1 LTPYPNPLQ
10 SIIAVA
16 GLSSAIPPLMY
27 SIIILL
33 LVGPKCALH
42 TYHLRMYELLL
53 DFHSLKKE
61 KLCETA
67 GSSADIIN

>member
-1 LTPYPNPLQ
+1 MKKEEKKKEEDKR
-10 SIIAVA
+10 VD
-16 GLSSAIPPLMY
+16 
-27 SIIILL
+27 IIILL
-33 LVGPKCALH
+33 LVGPKCALR

-53 DFHSLKKE
+53 DFHPLKKE

>member
-1 LTPYPNPLQ
+1 MLIFNIL
-10 SIIAVA
+10 
-16 GLSSAIPPLMY
+16 GLF
-27 SIIILL
+27 
-33 LVGPKCALH
+33 H
-42 TYHLRMYELLL
+42 NFHLRMYELLL